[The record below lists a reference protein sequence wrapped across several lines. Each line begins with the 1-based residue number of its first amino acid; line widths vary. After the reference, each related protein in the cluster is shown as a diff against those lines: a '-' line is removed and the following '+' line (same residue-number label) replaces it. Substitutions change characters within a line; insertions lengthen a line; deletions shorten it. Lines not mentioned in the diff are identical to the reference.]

1 MNNNCEWVRQNLPNY
16 WAGTIA
22 VKDHREID
30 THLEGCPAC
39 QAEAS
44 ELGKL
49 WTRLDLIP
57 VENPGPQVRTRFYEM
72 LDAYRSGVE
81 EGAAPSKPAARSFFA
96 TLRMPTWQLAGL
108 ASAAAFALLAV
119 GFFAG
124 RSQQQ
129 QQQGKPSENAQI
141 AQLRGEVQSMRQM
154 VALSLLQQESAAERI
169 RGVKY
174 AYKVDK
180 TDNEVVSA
188 LLDTVKTDPSVNVR
202 LAAVDAF
209 KNFSSNTAARRK
221 LLESVRVQD
230 SPLVQIAIIEL
241 LVDLNDQTAVK
252 TLDTFSKDAALPREV
267 QDRARWA
274 VTELH

>member
-1 MNNNCEWVRQNLPNY
+1 MNNNCEWVRQNLPDY

-30 THLEGCPAC
+30 AHLEGCTAC
-39 QAEAS
+39 QSEAS
-44 ELGKL
+44 ELGRL

-57 VENPGPQVRTRFYEM
+57 VDNPGSQVRTRFYEM

-81 EGAAPSKPAARSFFA
+81 EGAASPKPVGSFLGF
-96 TLRMPTWQLAGL
+96 LRIPTWQFAGL

-124 RSQQQ
+124 RAQQQ
-129 QQQGKPSENAQI
+129 QQAKPAENVQI

-154 VALSLLQQESAAERI
+154 VALSLLQQESAADRI

-180 TDNEVVSA
+180 TDNEVVTA

-221 LLESVRVQD
+221 LLESIRVQD

-241 LVDLNDQTAVK
+241 LVDLNDQTSVK
-252 TLDTFSKDAALPREV
+252 TLDTFAKDAALPREV

>member
-1 MNNNCEWVRQNLPNY
+1 MNNNCEWVRQNLPGY

-30 THLEGCPAC
+30 THLEGCAAC
-39 QAEAS
+39 QSEAS

-49 WTRLDLIP
+49 WTGLDLIP

-81 EGAAPSKPAARSFFA
+81 EGGASPKPVGSFFGF
-96 TLRMPTWQLAGL
+96 LRIPSWQFAGL

-119 GFFAG
+119 GFFVG
-124 RSQQQ
+124 RAQQQ
-129 QQQGKPSENAQI
+129 QAKPAESVQI

-154 VALSLLQQESAAERI
+154 VALSLLQQESAADRI

-180 TDNEVVSA
+180 SDSEVVAA

-221 LLESVRVQD
+221 LLESIRFQD

-241 LVDLNDQTAVK
+241 LVDLNDQTSVK
-252 TLDTFSKDAALPREV
+252 TLDTFAKDAALPREV